1 LILIAGGAGYIGS
14 HTNKLLSK
22 SGYDTIVYDNL
33 STGNRESVKW
43 GRFIEGDLN
52 DLDLLNSIFEKYSID
67 AVIHFAASAYVGES
81 VVDPE
86 MYYIN
91 NVSNTLNLLK
101 SMRKNGCKKII
112 FSSTCAT
119 YGNPQYIPIDEAH
132 PQSPI
137 NPYGKSKL
145 MVEQILSDYSSSL
158 GLEYVSLRYFNAA
171 GADSE
176 CELGEY
182 HDPEPHLIPL
192 IIKAAETDSSI
203 EVYGTDY
210 ETHDGSAIRDYIHVM
225 DLASAHLAA
234 LTYLSKGGSSDV
246 FNLGNG
252 QGFSVFE
259 VIDSVQ
265 KVTGK
270 QVVKKLGPR
279 RLGDPEILVGDAKKA
294 KAILMWTPE
303 YVDIETIVKTA
314 SDWYLKGGW

>member
-1 LILIAGGAGYIGS
+1 MILIAGGAGYIGS

>member
-1 LILIAGGAGYIGS
+1 MILVAGGAGYIGS
-14 HTNKLLSK
+14 HTNKLLSE

-33 STGNRESVKW
+33 STGNLESVKW

-52 DLDLLNSIFEKYSID
+52 DLDLLNSVFEKFSID

-86 MYYIN
+86 MYYTN

-101 SMRKNGCKKII
+101 SMRQNGCTKII

-145 MVEQILSDYSSSL
+145 MVEQILSDYSSSF

-171 GADSE
+171 GADPE
-176 CELGEY
+176 CELGEN

-192 IIKAAETDSSI
+192 IIKAAETASSI

-265 KVTGK
+265 KITGK

-279 RLGDPEILVGDAKKA
+279 RLGDPELLVGDAKKA
-294 KAILMWTPE
+294 KAILMWTPK
-303 YVDIETIVKTA
+303 YADIETIVKTA
-314 SDWYLKGGW
+314 SDWYSKGGW